1 MSDSML
7 PDNLANG
14 ETIMTIFYTTICAA
28 FIIYLIAENRPELIE
43 PLKRFAFRL
52 GWALTVAAV
61 TVLTINLFLWNVS
74 AWSFYERNTLHIIRQ
89 ARLPEDARNTF

>member
-28 FIIYLIAENRPELIE
+28 FLIYLIAENRPELIE

-61 TVLTINLFLWNVS
+61 TVLTLNLFL
-74 AWSFYERNTLHIIRQ
+74 
-89 ARLPEDARNTF
+89 